1 MLRRKNCVPKGV
13 VRRKMHTADK
23 SRKLKLISVVFLY
36 SHATTVK
43 YHYMGR
49 ETKKVK
55 NRCWY
60 IMHSVASKEF
70 LFYSARYD
78 GMQITKK
85 FSKKHHL
92 RIYIY
97 SKNVFPS
104 VISHLGIDLI
114 AINTC
119 KIDVFL
125 KRSCQYA

>member
-1 MLRRKNCVPKGV
+1 
-13 VRRKMHTADK
+13 MHTADK

-43 YHYMGR
+43 YHYRYMGR

-78 GMQITKK
+78 GMQITI
-85 FSKKHHL
+85 F
-92 RIYIY
+92 
-97 SKNVFPS
+97 
-104 VISHLGIDLI
+104 
-114 AINTC
+114 
-119 KIDVFL
+119 
-125 KRSCQYA
+125 

>member
-1 MLRRKNCVPKGV
+1 
-13 VRRKMHTADK
+13 MHTADK

-78 GMQITKK
+78 GMQITN
-85 FSKKHHL
+85 FFFKKHHL

-97 SKNVFPS
+97 SRNVFPS
-104 VISHLGIDLI
+104 VN
-114 AINTC
+114 INE
-119 KIDVFL
+119 KYPI
-125 KRSCQYA
+125 

>member
-23 SRKLKLISVVFLY
+23 SQKLKLISVVFLY

-70 LFYSARYD
+70 PFYSARYD
-78 GMQITKK
+78 GMQITKN
-85 FSKKHHL
+85 FLKKHHL